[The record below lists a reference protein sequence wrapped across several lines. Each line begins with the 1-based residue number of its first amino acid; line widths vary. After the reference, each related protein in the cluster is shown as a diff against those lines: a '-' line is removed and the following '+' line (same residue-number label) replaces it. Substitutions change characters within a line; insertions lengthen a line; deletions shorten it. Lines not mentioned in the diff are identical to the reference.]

1 MMDELLQEARD
12 PHMRARMYGALEHAR
27 QARSEQMSRP
37 LPPTAFQA
45 LRDERTALEAA
56 FKILEKL
63 KEH

>member
-1 MMDELLQEARD
+1 MMDELLQETRD
-12 PHMRARMYGALEHAR
+12 PQTRARMYRALEHAR

-45 LRDERTALEAA
+45 LHDERTALEAA
-56 FKILEKL
+56 LNILEKL